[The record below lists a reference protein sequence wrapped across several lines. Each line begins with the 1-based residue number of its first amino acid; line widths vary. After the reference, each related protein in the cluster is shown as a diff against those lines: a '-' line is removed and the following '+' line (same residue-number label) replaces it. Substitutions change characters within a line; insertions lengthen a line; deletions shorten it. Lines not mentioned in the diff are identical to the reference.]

1 MKSSHV
7 LRSKSLQLTLIW
19 QHDRWGHEIVGL
31 GAENIVWRSREG
43 TSEDLWPPSPALQDL
58 HVVAGPNG
66 GFTALLVGSTSVAHW
81 SVSMEA
87 DAENDQLKFDVAC
100 RLKGAEGRFGNAYDS
115 VGSCDKA
122 SSTNLVVEPISLSQ
136 GVPSCRVQSDA
147 LGVSIVASD
156 RNSIVPRTVRWTYVI
171 RPQGVADVNREPE
184 ERSN

>member
-1 MKSSHV
+1 VKSNQV

-19 QHDRWGHEIVGL
+19 QHDRWRHEIAGVA
-31 GAENIVWRSREG
+31 AEHIVWRSREG

-58 HVVAGPNG
+58 HVVAGANG
-66 GFTALLVGSTSVAHW
+66 NSTALLVGSTSVAHW

-87 DAENDQLKFDVAC
+87 DAENDQLKFDLAC
-100 RLKGAEGRFGNAYDS
+100 RLKSAEGRLGNAYDS
-115 VGSCDKA
+115 VRSCDKV
-122 SSTNLVVEPISLSQ
+122 SSTDLVVEPISLSE

-171 RPQGVADVNREPE
+171 RSRATADVRL
-184 ERSN
+184 